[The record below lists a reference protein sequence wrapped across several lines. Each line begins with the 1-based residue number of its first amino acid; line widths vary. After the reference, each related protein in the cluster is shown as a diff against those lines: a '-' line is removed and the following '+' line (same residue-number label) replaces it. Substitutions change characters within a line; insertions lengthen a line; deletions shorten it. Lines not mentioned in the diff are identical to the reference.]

1 MTAKNI
7 KIWMNLCSVDYFP
20 NYLFVSFF
28 LRSSSQR
35 TVCDV
40 VLIKT
45 KKKNKSQFC
54 ESSPCT
60 NFSFFW
66 SESHVCVCVWIYF
79 CGCCCC
85 LRWFHTFYS
94 HQPNNGYLKKTK
106 CIASLVHWPLRKSKD
121 RDSDRMR
128 SQTLESEL

>member
-45 KKKNKSQFC
+45 KKK
-54 ESSPCT
+54 T
-60 NFSFFW
+60 NHNFASHLRALISVFFW
-66 SESHVCVCVWIYF
+66 SESHVCVCEYIFVVVAVVFVGFTHFI
-79 CGCCCC
+79 
-85 LRWFHTFYS
+85 LI
-94 HQPNNGYLKKTK
+94 N
-106 CIASLVHWPLRKSKD
+106 
-121 RDSDRMR
+121 
-128 SQTLESEL
+128 QTMDIK